1 MGGGITVES
10 VLGEGACF
18 RVRLPA
24 IPAEQT
30 ERLGAGARG
39 PDVAGARVCVVD
51 DNPANREVAQRM
63 LEACGVEV
71 STAESGAGAL
81 ERLALLP
88 VDVVFMDLRMPGMDG
103 LAALAALRRAD
114 GPNANVPVLAFT
126 ADADI
131 GASGELDGFDGL
143 VRKPIELVNMLSAI
157 AAAMDWSPAADAA
170 GAAA

>member
-1 MGGGITVES
+1 
-10 VLGEGACF
+10 
-18 RVRLPA
+18 
-24 IPAEQT
+24 
-30 ERLGAGARG
+30 
-39 PDVAGARVCVVD
+39 
-51 DNPANREVAQRM
+51 
-63 LEACGVEV
+63 
-71 STAESGAGAL
+71 
-81 ERLALLP
+81 
-88 VDVVFMDLRMPGMDG
+88 MDG

-131 GASGELDGFDGL
+131 GTSGELDGFDGL